1 MSNFASVVGPADLE
15 KIHGLPKGSLTWCT
29 KSLPADLIPESQ
41 AEFLG
46 ETSGDSPALNALV
59 ESLQYGVH
67 EFGHLPT
74 SNELEEWQAQAAEDQ
89 WAQECAESVV

>member
-1 MSNFASVVGPADLE
+1 MSNFATSVGPADLE
-15 KIHGLPKGSLTWCT
+15 KIHGLPKGSLTWCD

-41 AEFLG
+41 AEFL
-46 ETSGDSPALNALV
+46 EDMTHESSALNALV

-74 SNELEEWQAQAAEDQ
+74 ANELEEWQAQAAEDQ